1 MRVAVVGLG
10 WAGRTI
16 WLPRLAAHPAFRV
29 TAVVEPG
36 PVAAEHVPEGAEL
49 LADADLLGPDVDLAV
64 VAVPNHLHTPV
75 AERLLARGIP
85 VFLEKPVCL
94 SAAEADRLAAA
105 ERAGGAVLL
114 AGSAARY
121 REDVS
126 ALIEVAAEIGPI
138 RHVDLAWVRA
148 SGVPDAGGWFT
159 SRRHSGGGA
168 LVDLG
173 WHLLDT
179 AATVLGGPVRFLD
192 VLGSVSA
199 DFVNDGARS
208 AGWRGTEG
216 PDGEGDV
223 EDTARGFLT
232 TDTGVSVAVRAS
244 WASHEPVDTTR
255 ITVEG
260 ATGSATLVCTF
271 GFSPNRRVPRLT
283 RTRDGVTT
291 DVPLHGESVGAEYVR
306 QLDALPALLADPASR
321 GAAVTQAHYT
331 ISVIERLYA
340 GARAPRPRLADEAT
354 ALAV

>member
-1 MRVAVVGLG
+1 MPARDALRPAVPGGGPPLP
-10 WAGRTI
+10 AGGVHPAPGDAADRQGG
-16 WLPRLAAHPAFRV
+16 PGRAARPRGHPGAPGQRLAPAPAGFG
-29 TAVVEPG
+29 G
-36 PVAAEHVPEGAEL
+36 PA
-49 LADADLLGPDVDLAV
+49 
-64 VAVPNHLHTPV
+64 
-75 AERLLARGIP
+75 
-85 VFLEKPVCL
+85 
-94 SAAEADRLAAA
+94 
-105 ERAGGAVLL
+105 AGGGRAPPRP
-114 AGSAARY
+114 AGPPG
-121 REDVS
+121 
-126 ALIEVAAEIGPI
+126 GP
-138 RHVDLAWVRA
+138 RPRGAPA
-148 SGVPDAGGWFT
+148 PGGCPPPPP
-159 SRRHSGGGA
+159 HSGGGA